1 MTHTAVISRL
11 QITLEY
17 QRKKGGGETW
27 LAKGWRTN
35 LRDDMASGI
44 LKRRGLLILGICA
57 AAVAVYATRSMWT
70 GGASTAQAP
79 PRPQAVSVEVAK
91 AEKKPVPLDVDSI
104 GAVTPISS
112 VALKSRLETT
122 IMAVHFEDGARVKEG
137 DLLFTLDARQ
147 IDAQIAQ
154 AEGNLARSRSQ
165 LVAAERDLK
174 RYTDLIGKGAT
185 TQVNVDNAKTA
196 SDTATAIIQADEAI
210 VDNLKVQKSFTKIT
224 APISGRISAATV
236 KVGNFVRPADTSAL
250 ATINQMAP
258 VYVTFA
264 IPQRVLSDLR
274 DAMKAGQ
281 SSVTATIP
289 GNGKSETGGIAMVEN
304 TVDPTTGMVTVRG
317 IMGNESELLWPGILV
332 NTRLTV
338 RTEDAVIVPSV
349 GVQRSQTGN
358 FVFVVRDG
366 KAQVQPVTIGRTFQG
381 VSVVDSGLEGGE
393 DIVVDGQLLLSNGT
407 LVEPRSRKAGA

>member
-1 MTHTAVISRL
+1 M
-11 QITLEY
+11 
-17 QRKKGGGETW
+17 W
-27 LAKGWRTN
+27 
-35 LRDDMASGI
+35 SGS
-44 LKRRGLLILGICA
+44 G
-57 AAVAVYATRSMWT
+57 T
-70 GGASTAQAP
+70 TAQVA

-91 AEKKPVPLDVDSI
+91 AEKKPVPVDVDSI

-122 IMAVHFEDGARVKEG
+122 IVAVHFEDGARVKEG
-137 DLLFTLDARQ
+137 DPLFTLDSRQ

-154 AEGNLARSRSQ
+154 AEGNLARSKSQ
-165 LVAAERDLK
+165 LVAAERDV
-174 RYTDLIGKGAT
+174 RRFNELIGKGAT
-185 TQVNVDNAKTA
+185 TQVSVDNAKTA
-196 SDTATAIIQADEAI
+196 VDTATATIQADQAI
-210 VDNLKVQKSFTKIT
+210 LDNLKVQKSYTNIT

-236 KVGNFVRPADTSAL
+236 KVGNFVRPADTSPL

-274 DAMKAGQ
+274 DAMKTGQ

-289 GNGKSETGGIAMVEN
+289 GNGKSETGTIAMVEN
-304 TVDPTTGMVTVRG
+304 TVDATTGMVTVRG

-338 RTEDAVIVPSV
+338 RTEEAVIVPSV

-366 KAQVQPVTIGRTFQG
+366 KAQVQPVTISRTFQG
-381 VSVVDSGLEGGE
+381 FSVVDSGLQGGE

-407 LVEPRSRKAGA
+407 AVEPRSRKAGA

>member
-1 MTHTAVISRL
+1 
-11 QITLEY
+11 
-17 QRKKGGGETW
+17 
-27 LAKGWRTN
+27 
-35 LRDDMASGI
+35 MASGL
-44 LKRRGLLILGICA
+44 LKRRGLLILGVCVIA
-57 AAVAVYATRSMWT
+57 IVAYATRSMWT
-70 GGASTAQAP
+70 GGATTAQAP

-122 IMAVHFEDGARVKEG
+122 IMEVHFEDGARVKEG

-154 AEGNLARSRSQ
+154 AEGNLARSKSQ

-174 RYTDLIGKGAT
+174 RYSDLIGKGAT
-185 TQVNVDNAKTA
+185 TQVSVDNARTA
-196 SDTATAIIQADEAI
+196 SDTATATIQADQAI
-210 VDNLKVQKSFTKIT
+210 LDNLKVQKSYTKIT

-274 DAMKAGQ
+274 DAMKVGQ
-281 SSVTATIP
+281 ASVTATIP
-289 GNGKSETGGIAMVEN
+289 GNGKSETGTVAMVEN
-304 TVDPTTGMVTVRG
+304 TVDATTGMVTVRG

-338 RTEDAVIVPSV
+338 RTEEAVVVPSV

-358 FVFVVRDG
+358 FVFVIRDG
-366 KAQVQPVTIGRTFQG
+366 KAQIQPVTISRTFQG
-381 VSVVDSGLEGGE
+381 ISVVDSGLEGGE

-407 LVEPRSRKAGA
+407 PVAPRSRKAGA